1 MDGSFKPKVN
11 SSVDLEW
18 KINTGKNGAR
28 NKGKAVSMYITNF
41 PPNMESQDLWK
52 ICGEVGTVY
61 DVYLARKLSKL
72 GKRFAFVRF
81 LRVEDESEL
90 ARKLS
95 AIWIGNHHIF
105 ATIAR
110 CSHRQN
116 KHDQPKPFCQSET
129 TKEEGIRD
137 GVIKVGG
144 KEEKED
150 RISGLPD
157 CLLLEILSL
166 LPSTKDAIITGTLST
181 RWKHLWTSVSTL
193 IFHYYDEEKHQWCDF
208 VSLVDKTLT
217 QCRQLKLKKFEMI
230 IDYYAQFEPH
240 ISNWIHYAVR
250 RNVAELNLYI
260 CNITIGCKFFNSS
273 SFTDPTLRDCILN
286 PTEAISWKMIRSV
299 NISKGKLDEDL
310 IENILSGSPL
320 LETLVLE
327 NCYGYR
333 RLDITSKSVKN
344 FVLSGKMHAKDKYA
358 KDIDDVIEI
367 NAPHI
372 LSLTIKGRLWK
383 LLLVNVASV
392 VEASL
397 CYTNFGRWIP
407 PKEIEE
413 ERLKGLI
420 LNLRHVK
427 ELKIEGFCS
436 KFLSSLGAEG
446 FIFPSNVKCYS

>member
-1 MDGSFKPKVN
+1 MGSFKPKVN
-11 SSVDLEW
+11 SSVELEW
-18 KINTGKNGAR
+18 KTNTGKNGTR
-28 NKGKAVSMYITNF
+28 NK
-41 PPNMESQDLWK
+41 
-52 ICGEVGTVY
+52 
-61 DVYLARKLSKL
+61 
-72 GKRFAFVRF
+72 
-81 LRVEDESEL
+81 
-90 ARKLS
+90 
-95 AIWIGNHHIF
+95 
-105 ATIAR
+105 
-110 CSHRQN
+110 
-116 KHDQPKPFCQSET
+116 
-129 TKEEGIRD
+129 GIRD

-181 RWKHLWTSVSTL
+181 RWKHLWTSVPTL
-193 IFHYYDEEKHQWCDF
+193 IFHYDEEKYQWSDF

-217 QCRQLKLKKFEMI
+217 QCRQLKLKKFEVI
-230 IDYYAQFEPH
+230 IDYCTQFEPH
-240 ISNWIHYAVR
+240 INNWIHYAVR
-250 RNVAELNLYI
+250 CNVAELNLYI
-260 CNITIGCKFFNSS
+260 CHITVGCKFFNSS
-273 SFTDPTLRDCILN
+273 SFTDPTIRDCILN

-299 NISKGKLDEDL
+299 NISKGKFDEDL
-310 IENILSGSPL
+310 IEKIFSGSPL
-320 LETLVLE
+320 LETLVLDK
-327 NCYGYR
+327 CYGYR

-344 FVLSGKMHAKDKYA
+344 FVLSGKMYAKDKYA
-358 KDIDDVIEI
+358 EDIDDVIEI

-436 KFLSSLGAEG
+436 KVKFLLLSSLCL
-446 FIFPSNVKCYS
+446 S